1 MHNTSAFVSI
11 VVFLSL
17 VLAGCAAI
25 GGIFKAGVWTG
36 TILIVIILAV
46 IIFIISKLSSRNK
59 GV

>member
-1 MHNTSAFVSI
+1 MHNTSAFLSI

-17 VLAGCAAI
+17 VLTSCAAI

-36 TILIVIILAV
+36 SILIVIILAV

>member
-1 MHNTSAFVSI
+1 MHNTSAFLSI
-11 VVFLSL
+11 AVFLSL

-46 IIFIISKLSSRNK
+46 IIFIISKLSSKNK